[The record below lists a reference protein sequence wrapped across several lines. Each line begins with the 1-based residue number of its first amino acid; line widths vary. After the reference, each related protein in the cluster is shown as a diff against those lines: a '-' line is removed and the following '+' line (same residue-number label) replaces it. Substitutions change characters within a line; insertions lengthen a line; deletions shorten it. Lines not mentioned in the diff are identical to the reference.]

1 MTTSQKHYSKVAV
14 ILHWLIAA
22 AIVFQLALGWR
33 MGEEPKGPGLYALFQ
48 LHKSI
53 GFTILFLSL
62 FRLGW
67 RLTHVAPPLPAGMP
81 RWEQLAAKLT
91 HLAFYGIMIGLPLS
105 GWLLVSTSKINIPT
119 LLFGQVP
126 MPHLPWFVSLAAD
139 AKSGWHE
146 LAEDGHGLL
155 AFATAGLLALHLG
168 AVLKHQVLEK
178 DEVFAHMAVGAR
190 PGLLEWRLWAAFAA
204 LPLVAAAAWFYHPA
218 VTVAKPMEPVMSEP
232 VLAENETTN
241 AESIAEDTGAPAVA
255 AEPAANAAADAP
267 AAVKAEPALAVPWQ
281 VSAKSSSLGFAT
293 SWSGEAVLGHF
304 KNWQADIVFGAD
316 ELDKSSIK
324 VTVDLASV
332 STGDEQRDSA
342 LPGDDWFDA
351 GHHPQAVFVS
361 KKIRK
366 TGKRYQAEGA
376 LTLRDKTEPVTLT
389 FDLSVDGDKASARG
403 FATLD
408 RTVFGVG
415 QGEYAATDSIPAA
428 VKVTFNLKANRKT
441 AN

>member
-1 MTTSQKHYSKVAV
+1 MTTSQNHYSKVAV

-33 MGEEPKGPGLYALFQ
+33 MGEEPKGPALYALFQ

-53 GFTILFLSL
+53 GFSILFLSL

-67 RLTHVAPPLPAGMP
+67 RLTHRAPPLPAAMP
-81 RWEQLAAKLT
+81 AWEQLAAKLT
-91 HLAFYGIMIGLPLS
+91 HLAFYGIMIGVPLS

-126 MPHLPWFVSLAAD
+126 MPHLPWFVALAAD
-139 AKSGWHE
+139 AKANWHE
-146 LAEDGHGLL
+146 LAEDSHSLL

-178 DEVFAHMAVGAR
+178 DQVFAHMAIGAR

-204 LPLVAAAAWFYHPA
+204 LPLVAAAAWFYQPT
-218 VTVAKPMEPVMSEP
+218 VTIAKPVEPVLSEP
-232 VLAENETTN
+232 VLAENTTP
-241 AESIAEDTGAPAVA
+241 AIEPVATDTGAAV
-255 AEPAANAAADAP
+255 AADAP
-267 AAVKAEPALAVPWQ
+267 AKAAVDAPAEVKAEAAFAVPWQ
-281 VSAKSSSLGFAT
+281 VNASASTLGFAT
-293 SWSGEAVLGHF
+293 SWSGEAVLGRF
-304 KNWQADIVFGAD
+304 KNWQAEIIFGAD
-316 ELDKSSIK
+316 ELAKSSIK

-351 GHHPQAVFVS
+351 GHHPKAVFVATN
-361 KKIRK
+361 IRK
-366 TGKRYQAEGA
+366 AGKHYLAEGT
-376 LTLRDKTEPVTLT
+376 LTLRDKTAPLTLN
-389 FDLSVDGDKASARG
+389 FDLSVNGDKAAAKG

-428 VKVTFNLKANRKT
+428 VKVTFSISATRKT
-441 AN
+441 GH